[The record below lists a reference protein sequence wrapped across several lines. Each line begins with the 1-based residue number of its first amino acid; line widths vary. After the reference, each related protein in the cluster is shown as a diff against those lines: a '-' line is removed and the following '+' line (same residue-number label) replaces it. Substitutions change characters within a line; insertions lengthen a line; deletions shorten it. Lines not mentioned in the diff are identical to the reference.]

1 MCPALIALLGLKLPT
16 KVPSMRFLTLLLL
29 AVAAPA
35 AAQPP
40 VATLEALRRDF
51 PADHAALA
59 GELAG
64 KTPDEARR
72 LAYAGIERFL
82 RARRDRI
89 LAAPGS
95 SLVAIEARQGAL
107 LRALGKADVRL
118 CAAVGDSG
126 FFSVAA
132 LAGPAP
138 PGLDDYGVAL
148 VEAAKVG
155 LLGQAAAPAA
165 SREDYLAW
173 LAVIDKIEPWI
184 PVRAMLAD
192 RSLRFKSSP
201 DELCRGAAAMHE
213 AVASLPADQG
223 VRVART
229 LLGSVIGAATR

>member
-1 MCPALIALLGLKLPT
+1 MRLAL
-16 KVPSMRFLTLLLL
+16 VLLL

-40 VATLEALRRDF
+40 AATMEALSRDF
-51 PADHAALA
+51 PIDHAALA
-59 GELAG
+59 RELSG
-64 KTPDEARR
+64 KTPEEARR

-89 LAAPGS
+89 MAAPGS

-107 LRALGKADVRL
+107 LRALGREDVQL

-148 VEAAKVG
+148 VEAAKAG
-155 LLGQAAAPAA
+155 AAESAAAPAA

-173 LAVIDKIEPWI
+173 LTIVDKIEPWI

-201 DELCRGAAAMHE
+201 DNLCRGAAAMHE
-213 AVASLPADQG
+213 AVASLPADHG
-223 VRVART
+223 ARVART
-229 LLGSVIGAATR
+229 LLGSVIGTAAQ